1 MRCSDTQTMVRVA
14 TLVER
19 LFCKNPCK
27 SSFLGG
33 FPHFLPKNALYQ
45 ARKRLLQ
52 AQKNRYSSPYLIR
65 HPPYRKR
72 ITMKIGSLDRI
83 SIYRM
88 ATVIAALTA
97 LSIMSIIVITPFIP
111 AILLA
116 VIFALSAW
124 PAYSWLEQK
133 LQGRRTLAAS
143 LMTLI
148 LALCFILPLTFLA
161 ASLADNFVWLS
172 NDILTLVQN
181 PPPEPPAWLAT
192 LPHIGPQIVT
202 KWHEYTQD
210 TGALTTLLVQQT
222 GPATKTVASI
232 AGTVGRGAVDLSLG
246 VLIAF
251 FLFRNGVEAAERLS
265 VLIGKFLGT
274 RGQHLLKVSKST
286 MIGVVYGMMGTAV
299 AQGTLSAI
307 GFMIAGVPAPIFL
320 GFVTFILSFLPLGAP
335 LIWVPA
341 TIWLFAEGYTG
352 MGIFMGL
359 WGLLA
364 VSSIDNIIRPYFISL
379 GSNLPLLVTLL
390 GVFGGI
396 IAFGFIGLFIG
407 PTLLAV
413 AYTLIIEWSY
423 DDKKEPAAAI
433 PLSDKPA
440 VAT

>member
-1 MRCSDTQTMVRVA
+1 
-14 TLVER
+14 
-19 LFCKNPCK
+19 
-27 SSFLGG
+27 
-33 FPHFLPKNALYQ
+33 
-45 ARKRLLQ
+45 
-52 AQKNRYSSPYLIR
+52 
-65 HPPYRKR
+65 
-72 ITMKIGSLDRI
+72 MKIGNLDRI

-88 ATVIAALTA
+88 ATVMTALAALT
-97 LSIMSIIVITPFIP
+97 IMSIIVITPFIP

-133 LQGRRTLAAS
+133 LHGRRGLAAG

-148 LALCFILPLTFLA
+148 LALCFILPLAFLA
-161 ASLADNFVWLS
+161 TSLADNFVWIS
-172 NDILTLVQN
+172 NNVLNLLQN
-181 PPPEPPAWLAT
+181 PPQQPPEWLAT
-192 LPHIGPQIVT
+192 LPHIGPHIVT
-202 KWHEYTQD
+202 KWHEYVQD
-210 TGALTTLLVQQT
+210 TGTLTSLLVQQT
-222 GPATKTVASI
+222 GPATKTVGGI
-232 AGTVGRGAVDLSLG
+232 AGTIGRGAVDLSLG

-251 FLFRNGVEAAERLS
+251 FLFRNGVEAAEGLS
-265 VLIGKFLGT
+265 VLIGKFLGP

-341 TIWLFAEGYTG
+341 TIWLFAEGHTG

-413 AYTLIIEWSY
+413 AYTLIKEWSY
-423 DDKKEPAAAI
+423 SDKKPETAAKIGDTPAPAI
-433 PLSDKPA
+433 
-440 VAT
+440 

>member
-1 MRCSDTQTMVRVA
+1 
-14 TLVER
+14 
-19 LFCKNPCK
+19 
-27 SSFLGG
+27 
-33 FPHFLPKNALYQ
+33 
-45 ARKRLLQ
+45 
-52 AQKNRYSSPYLIR
+52 
-65 HPPYRKR
+65 
-72 ITMKIGSLDRI
+72 MKIGSLDRI

-88 ATVIAALTA
+88 ATVMTALAALTI
-97 LSIMSIIVITPFIP
+97 LSIIVITPFIP

-116 VIFALSAW
+116 VIFTLSAW
-124 PAYSWLEQK
+124 PAYSWLEKK
-133 LQGRRTLAAS
+133 LNGRRGLAAG

-148 LALCFILPLTFLA
+148 LALCFILPLMFLA
-161 ASLADNFVWLS
+161 SSLADNFVWIS
-172 NDILTLVQN
+172 NNVLNLVQN
-181 PPPEPPAWLAT
+181 PPPQPPAWLAT
-192 LPHIGPQIVT
+192 LPHVGPHIVE
-202 KWHEYTQD
+202 KWGTYVQD
-210 TGALTTLLVQQT
+210 TDALTSLLVKQT
-222 GPATKTVASI
+222 APATKGVAGV
-232 AGTVGRGAVDLSLG
+232 AGTFGRGAIDLSLG

-265 VLIGKFLGT
+265 VLIGKFLGP

-320 GFVTFILSFLPLGAP
+320 GFATFILSFLPLGAP

-341 TIWLFAEGYTG
+341 TIWLFAEGHTG

-423 DDKKEPAAAI
+423 TEKNQSAAPA
-433 PLSDKPA
+433 
-440 VAT
+440 TT